1 MRHIGLGTTA
11 IAMVVLIV
19 GAACGDDDLGQRQS
33 TQLVRNTPTPAV
45 SATQPA
51 ASSATETPV
60 PPADEPTETPTPDEA
75 MEEEAMVV
83 VEAMEPAMEAPV
95 GKTLEVEIVDF
106 TLPELKIEVG
116 TTVNWIN
123 RDPFGHTSSSGTPEE
138 PTELWDTG
146 ILIASKTD
154 GHTFTEEGT
163 FLYYCKVHPAGMQA
177 TVTVVAAGA
186 AMEPAMEEE
195 ALEPAVEEEAM
206 EPAMEEEAMEPA
218 MEEEAMEPAMEEE
231 AMEPEATT
239 EPTATPAPAATPA
252 PTATPTAIPAP
263 TSTPTPVPVVRNSSI
278 KSTTLENIVFEAG
291 TTVTWVNEDPVRH
304 TVTSGTPTDRT
315 DVWDSL
321 TLNQDDIYS
330 FVFAEEGEFQYFCK
344 FHPSTMQAT
353 VTIVGAGQLEEASQ
367 AEETSEPEPVQRSS
381 DIKLSSLEDLVVEVG
396 TTVTWTN
403 LDSVPHTS
411 TSGTPT
417 DRTEVWDSQVLSQN
431 DQYAFTFMEEGEF
444 AYFCNVHPSF
454 MSATV
459 TVVAQGEL
467 GQKSS
472 SESEADSGGYL
483 EY

>member
-1 MRHIGLGTTA
+1 MRHIGLGTAA
-11 IAMVVLIV
+11 IAMAVLIV
-19 GAACGDDDLGQRQS
+19 AVACGGDDLGQRQS
-33 TQLVRNTPTPAV
+33 TQLVHSTPTPAATATQGAAP
-45 SATQPA
+45 SATDTPEPSAEQPA
-51 ASSATETPV
+51 ETPTVGPVDTPTPEPASAT
-60 PPADEPTETPTPDEA
+60 DEPEPIATETPTPDSS
-75 MEEEAMVV
+75 MEE
-83 VEAMEPAMEAPV
+83 PA
-95 GKTLEVEIVDF
+95 GKTLEAEIVDF

-154 GHTFTEEGT
+154 GHTFPEEGT
-163 FLYYCKVHPAGMQA
+163 FLYYCKVHPASMQA

-186 AMEPAMEEE
+186 
-195 ALEPAVEEEAM
+195 
-206 EPAMEEEAMEPA
+206 
-218 MEEEAMEPAMEEE
+218 AMEPAMEEE

-278 KSTTLENIVFEAG
+278 KSTTLENIVVEAG

-353 VTIVGAGQLEEASQ
+353 VTVVGAGQLEEASQ

-396 TTVTWTN
+396 TTVTWSN

-431 DQYAFTFMEEGEF
+431 DQYAFTFTVEGEF
-444 AYFCNVHPSF
+444 AYFCKVHPSF